1 MRIRTSIICALHKA
15 VHIVVKAFMVH
26 NHRCDGQDKPKP
38 IWLRRPED
46 VDTNLKRLTA
56 AYTTRR
62 RAFVNM
68 AEVCLEPHPPG

>member
-1 MRIRTSIICALHKA
+1 
-15 VHIVVKAFMVH
+15 MVH

-46 VDTNLKRLTA
+46 VDTNLKKLTA

-68 AEVCLEPHPPG
+68 AEVCLEPRPAG